1 MNLSRKIQGFVIG
14 SVGYYALG
22 WGAMFFAIPPG
33 LVTPIWPAAGFAIF
47 CALFFSVDAILG
59 IFIGAALLSAVRFI
73 ALEKDVLTV
82 LFVAIGMGAVVV
94 SQVLVARAL
103 VRRLLPSALE
113 SDRVEDTIL
122 LGLVAGPLASLVAPT
137 LGVCVLMA
145 GGLLDLGSVGI
156 SWFHWW
162 IADAVGVLIFL
173 PIMLA
178 KASFKKGHSRRK
190 FASFILTYAILLV
203 TESLLFVAARNAQED
218 KVDRLLQE
226 KSASLQALLQ
236 KQFQSVMQASRTL
249 AALFRNIEMIDN
261 AKFQRFA
268 ADAMR
273 GMQHSAAMAWVPVV
287 ETAGRN
293 DFEAAITKMLGED
306 FLIRDQLSPDDQMP
320 SKERDFYFPVTYIF
334 PLEYHA
340 SALGYDLYRDKKSK
354 DTIDFAWR
362 AGDFSM
368 SSPLAQGLD
377 DRKGYTFFIAVPVQD
392 KNNKFTG
399 IIATFYYAD
408 ALVGAALHD
417 VVTEQIVFA
426 LSDVSG
432 RDKITFYQ
440 RSEPSARFTNRETF
454 RLGERAWQLD
464 FSPTNQFIYSYET
477 LVLWLELIS
486 GSVVVIL
493 IGLFMV
499 FIMNRNLIVEKE
511 VRKKTQ
517 ELTQALDD
525 ARHANSAKSLF
536 LASMSHE
543 LRTPL
548 NSIIGFSVRLL
559 KNLNQSKD
567 PKSYRSLEV
576 IERNGRHLLNLINDI
591 LDLSKVEAGKMSIDR
606 EWVSLKTLL
615 DETVTSLTPL
625 AESKGLTLEL
635 KMVEVANVFAD
646 QKRLAQVLL
655 NLVSNGI
662 KYTST
667 GGISISSR
675 RESRE
680 GHEGVAIDVVD
691 TGVGIKPEDIDRV
704 FRRYEQLDEPS
715 HSSEVGTGLG
725 LALAEELVNLHGG
738 RLSVFSEYGEGSC
751 FTCWLPL

>member
-14 SVGYYALG
+14 CAGYYALG
-22 WGAMFFAIPPG
+22 WGAMLFAIPPG
-33 LVTPIWPAAGFAIF
+33 LVTPIWPAAGFAFF
-47 CALFFSVDAILG
+47 CALFFSVDAMLG
-59 IFIGAALLSAVRFI
+59 IFVGAALISATRFI
-73 ALEKDVLTV
+73 ALEKDVLAL
-82 LFVAIGMGAVVV
+82 LFVAIGMGAAAVT
-94 SQVLVARAL
+94 QVLVARTL
-103 VRRLLPSALE
+103 LRRLLPSALV

-122 LGLVAGPLASLVAPT
+122 LGLVVGPLASLVAPA
-137 LGVCVLMA
+137 LGVCLLMA
-145 GGLLDLGSVGI
+145 GGLLDWASAGTT
-156 SWFHWW
+156 WFHWW
-162 IADAVGVLIFL
+162 VADAIGVLIFL
-173 PIMLA
+173 PIILA
-178 KASFKKGHSRRK
+178 RVSLKNRHSRRK

-203 TESLLFVAARNAQED
+203 TESLLFIAACNAQED
-218 KVDRLLQE
+218 KIDRLLRE
-226 KSASLQALLQ
+226 KSASLEALLQ
-236 KQFQSVMQASRTL
+236 KQFESVMQASRTL
-249 AALFRNIEMIDN
+249 AALFSNIETIDN

-273 GMQHSAAMAWVPVV
+273 GMQHSAAMAWVPIV
-287 ETAGRN
+287 ESADRD
-293 DFEAAITKMLGED
+293 DFEAEMTQMLGKEY
-306 FLIRDQLSPDDQMP
+306 LIRDQLSPVDQTRL
-320 SKERDFYFPVTYIF
+320 KERELYFPVTYIF
-334 PLEYHA
+334 PFEYHA
-340 SALGYDLYRDKKSK
+340 SVLGYDLYREQKSK
-354 DTIDFAWR
+354 NTIDIALS

-368 SSPLAQGLD
+368 SSPIMRGLD
-377 DRKGYTFFIAVPVQD
+377 EGKGYTFLIAVPVQD

-399 IIATFYYAD
+399 VVATFYYAD
-408 ALVGAALHD
+408 ALVGAALHNI
-417 VVTEQIVFA
+417 VTEQITFA

-432 RDKITFYQ
+432 GDKITFYQ
-440 RSEPSARFTNRETF
+440 RSEPSSHFTNRANF
-454 RLGERAWQLD
+454 RIGERTWQLD
-464 FSPTNQFIYSYET
+464 FAPTNQFIYSYET

-499 FIMNRNLIVEKE
+499 FIMNRNLIIEKE

-559 KNLNQSKD
+559 KNINESKD
-567 PKSYRSLEV
+567 PKTYRSLEV

-635 KMVEVANVFAD
+635 KMVEVASVFAD

-662 KYTST
+662 KYTSS
-667 GGISISSR
+667 GGISIGSR

-691 TGVGIKPEDIDRV
+691 TGVGIQPEDIDRV
-704 FRRYEQLDEPS
+704 FRRYEQLAEPS

-725 LALAEELVNLHGG
+725 LALAEELVSLHGG
-738 RLSVFSEYGEGSC
+738 RLSVSSEYGKGSC

>member
-14 SVGYYALG
+14 CAGYYALG
-22 WGAMFFAIPPG
+22 WGAMLFAIPPD
-33 LVTPIWPAAGFAIF
+33 LLTPIWPAAGFAFF
-47 CALFFSVDAILG
+47 CALFFSVDAMLG
-59 IFIGAALLSAVRFI
+59 IFVGAALISATRFI
-73 ALEKDVLTV
+73 ALEKDVLTL
-82 LFVAIGMGAVVV
+82 LFVAIGMGAAAVM
-94 SQVLVARAL
+94 QVLVARTL
-103 VRRLLPSALE
+103 LRRLLPSALV

-122 LGLVAGPLASLVAPT
+122 LGLVVGPLASLVAPA
-137 LGVCVLMA
+137 LGVCLLMA
-145 GGLLDLGSVGI
+145 GGLLDWASAGTT
-156 SWFHWW
+156 WFHWW
-162 IADAVGVLIFL
+162 VADAIGVLIFL
-173 PIMLA
+173 PIILA
-178 KASFKKGHSRRK
+178 RVSLKNRHSRRK

-203 TESLLFVAARNAQED
+203 TESLLFIAACNAQED
-218 KVDRLLQE
+218 KIDRLLRE
-226 KSASLQALLQ
+226 KSASLEALLQ
-236 KQFQSVMQASRTL
+236 KQFESVMQASRTL
-249 AALFRNIEMIDN
+249 AALFSNIETIDN

-273 GMQHSAAMAWVPVV
+273 GMQHSAAVAWVPIV
-287 ETAGRN
+287 ESADRD
-293 DFEAAITKMLGED
+293 DFEAEMTQMLDKEY
-306 FLIRDQLSPDDQMP
+306 LIRDQLSPVDQTRL
-320 SKERDFYFPVTYIF
+320 KEREFYFPVTYIF
-334 PLEYHA
+334 PFEYHA
-340 SALGYDLYRDKKSK
+340 SVLGYDLYREQKSK
-354 DTIDFAWR
+354 NTIDIALS

-368 SSPLAQGLD
+368 SSPIIRGLD
-377 DRKGYTFFIAVPVQD
+377 EGKGYTFLIAVPVQD

-399 IIATFYYAD
+399 VVATFYYAD
-408 ALVGAALHD
+408 ALVGAALHNI
-417 VVTEQIVFA
+417 VTEQITFA

-432 RDKITFYQ
+432 GDKITFYQ
-440 RSEPSARFTNRETF
+440 RSEPSSHFTNRANF
-454 RLGERAWQLD
+454 RLGERTWQLD
-464 FSPTNQFIYSYET
+464 FAPTNQFIYSYET

-499 FIMNRNLIVEKE
+499 FIMNRNLIIEKE

-525 ARHANSAKSLF
+525 ARHANSVKSLF

-559 KNLNQSKD
+559 KNLNESKD
-567 PKSYRSLEV
+567 PKTYRSLEV

-635 KMVEVANVFAD
+635 KMVEVASVFAD

-662 KYTST
+662 KYTSS
-667 GGISISSR
+667 GGISIGSR

-691 TGVGIKPEDIDRV
+691 TGVGIQPEDIDRV

-725 LALAEELVNLHGG
+725 LALAEELVSLHGG
-738 RLSVFSEYGEGSC
+738 RLSVSSEYGKGSC